1 MTTNDNHQY
10 YICLRSTKER
20 IPCTKEEF
28 DNYYRDI
35 NAFRQK
41 QQYHGRCV
49 CPKGKYLDC
58 DMDCFTCP
66 FSRAGDKRSLDYT
79 VTDEVG
85 NEISWVDMLEDP
97 TIPFEDNV
105 VDSHQLRVILD
116 RIVELMPQAI
126 EIGQY
131 RLAGFNE
138 CQIEKILKINH
149 MTYRYRLKKLKKVL
163 EEEFSEIF

>member
-1 MTTNDNHQY
+1 MKNQEKQY
-10 YICLRSTKER
+10 YIYLRSTRER
-20 IPCTKEEF
+20 VPCTKEEF